1 MLLERGDVVSR
12 NYLTSKNGISAHRLT
27 NVVDLIKKAKLE
39 EKKEKIH
46 NLVHVA
52 TWLIVLAIF
61 WFYNILLSF
70 YKLLKIKTKFCKPS
84 IVSRVYNSRTI
95 IFYKIKIFLWLNI
108 FFINIVGL
116 YEFSDNFFFVC
127 FFNNSHCLKCI
138 ANFINSIK

>member
-61 WFYNILLSF
+61 GFIISF
-70 YKLLKIKTKFCKPS
+70 
-84 IVSRVYNSRTI
+84 
-95 IFYKIKIFLWLNI
+95 
-108 FFINIVGL
+108 
-116 YEFSDNFFFVC
+116 
-127 FFNNSHCLKCI
+127 
-138 ANFINSIK
+138 